1 MDPLGQRLV
10 VQQLTP
16 NVEQAGA
23 SRGVAD
29 RGSVSTT
36 FRAGSSAGTIEPEID
51 VPFWQSPFP
60 QANIGVRTLRDPALM
75 SKSIA
80 AAVHAVDPEIGLAEP
95 RTLEQVRS
103 EQLAGDNFNTVLFA
117 SFGGVALLLA
127 GVGIYGVM
135 AFSVAQRSHE
145 IAIRMALG
153 SSRGRVVALVVREGM
168 LLAGIGLVLGLCGAY
183 FVGRAM
189 QGFLFGVS
197 AVDLSAYAAV
207 ALFLLLTALLACFLP
222 ARRAAS
228 VEPMEALRCE

>member
-1 MDPLGQRLV
+1 MFPSGRV
-10 VQQLTP
+10 
-16 NVEQAGA
+16 
-23 SRGVAD
+23 
-29 RGSVSTT
+29 
-36 FRAGSSAGTIEPEID
+36 
-51 VPFWQSPFP
+51 PFP

-153 SSRGRVVALVVREGM
+153 SSRNRVVALVVREGM
-168 LLAGIGLVLGLCGAY
+168 LLAALAWPSVCAALI
-183 FVGRAM
+183 
-189 QGFLFGVS
+189 
-197 AVDLSAYAAV
+197 LSAAPCRD
-207 ALFLLLTALLACFLP
+207 FCSACTRWIGSPTPRWPWF
-222 ARRAAS
+222 
-228 VEPMEALRCE
+228 CC